1 MPDSARWLAIVAAT
15 SAVALSGCGGSSGCA
30 YRILLHASTALKSG
44 SPVRISG
51 HRHGTVNDVAL
62 TRGARALLLKFTVEK
77 QAGRLHTD
85 ARAVI
90 HPDGIDL
97 TPGSPSAPVIPN
109 TGYLP
114 ASQVHVVRPAP

>member
-1 MPDSARWLAIVAAT
+1 MRDSARRLAIVVAT
-15 SAVALSGCGGSSGCA
+15 SSVALFGCGGSSGYS
-30 YRILLHASTALKSG
+30 YRIMIQSSTPLKSG

-51 HRHGTVNDVAL
+51 QRHGTVDDVAL
-62 TRGARALLLKFTVEK
+62 TKGGAALLLKFTIDQ

-97 TPGSPSAPVIPN
+97 TVGSPSAPVIPN
-109 TGYLP
+109 TGFLP
-114 ASQVHVVRPAP
+114 ASHVRVVRPAS